1 MFLRRCK
8 SYQGIK
14 LLDHVMEVLER
25 FIKKRVRIKCTT
37 TSITCNLD
45 SDQEEKPDA
54 IRIVRQVQKR
64 YLERRRICVCILL
77 TRKSVLQ
84 GPKRGSVVGLEKS
97 RC

>member
-8 SYQGIK
+8 SYQEIK

-45 SDQEEKPDA
+45 SEKPDA
-54 IRIVRQVQKR
+54 IRIVQVQKK

-77 TRKSVLQ
+77 TRKSV
-84 GPKRGSVVGLEKS
+84 
-97 RC
+97 